1 MTNGL
6 FTEIRARQLPAST
19 TPELRPGE
27 LCPRTDAT
35 LFPFETT
42 EQLEPLAGQVGQE
55 RATEALRFGVTMRA
69 EGYNLFAMGPAL
81 VGKHT
86 AVVRMLEERAATEV
100 VPRDVCYVTD
110 FSQPH
115 SPRALLL
122 PPGKGAAF
130 RHDVAQLVEAL
141 GTVIPHALET
151 DEFRARRQ
159 AIEDDLKSRHEKELE
174 RLNGLAE
181 QRKLAIMNTPMG
193 LVVAPTRDGEVMP
206 PDEFA
211 KLPEAERDAL
221 QKGIEAV
228 GAELRRHAEE
238 APRWHHDA
246 RRRVRELVHQ
256 TIRQAVTHL
265 IDDLKVHYA
274 AFPAV
279 VGHLTALADQVV
291 EHGGEF
297 VKEGEEPSGEQ
308 GLGDPTES
316 PYRRYQ
322 VNLLV
327 DNTATVGAPVVYE
340 DHPTIENL
348 LGRVGYTSRLGTLV
362 TELHLIKAG
371 ALHRANGGYLILDAR
386 NLLSQPYA
394 WDALKRALL
403 SKQVRIESLGQMM
416 SLVTTVSLEPEPVP
430 LDVKVVLL
438 GERVLFYL
446 LEQLEPDFHA
456 LFKVAVDF
464 EDDVERA
471 SGVDLLYARLIA
483 AVARDE
489 KLRPLDRAAVAAVL
503 DRCAR
508 VAGDSGKLTANMGTL
523 VDLLREA
530 DHMATERGVTVVAAV
545 DVESAI
551 AAQQRRGGRLRERVL
566 EEIRQGTLIIE
577 TSGSRVGQVNGLGVV
592 ELGHVA
598 FGHPTRI
605 TARVRLGQG
614 RVLDI
619 EREAELGGP
628 IHTKG
633 VMILAGLLAG
643 RYAGERPLSLSASL
657 VFEQSYGQVEGDSAS
672 SSELYAL
679 LSAIAQVPL
688 AQSIAVTG
696 SVNQHGEVQP
706 VGGINEKIEGFF
718 DVCRARGLT
727 GAHGVLIPAA
737 NVRNLML
744 RRDVVDA
751 VRDGKFHVW
760 AVRTIDEGVELLAGI
775 AAGERGRDGSFP
787 PGSVNRRV
795 EDRLKEFARIR
806 EMSARAES

>member
-1 MTNGL
+1 M
-6 FTEIRARQLPAST
+6 
-19 TPELRPGE
+19 
-27 LCPRTDAT
+27 D
-35 LFPFETT
+35 
-42 EQLEPLAGQVGQE
+42 
-55 RATEALRFGVTMRA
+55 
-69 EGYNLFAMGPAL
+69 
-81 VGKHT
+81 
-86 AVVRMLEERAATEV
+86 
-100 VPRDVCYVTD
+100 
-110 FSQPH
+110 
-115 SPRALLL
+115 
-122 PPGKGAAF
+122 
-130 RHDVAQLVEAL
+130 
-141 GTVIPHALET
+141 
-151 DEFRARRQ
+151 
-159 AIEDDLKSRHEKELE
+159 
-174 RLNGLAE
+174 
-181 QRKLAIMNTPMG
+181 
-193 LVVAPTRDGEVMP
+193 
-206 PDEFA
+206 
-211 KLPEAERDAL
+211 
-221 QKGIEAV
+221 
-228 GAELRRHAEE
+228 
-238 APRWHHDA
+238 
-246 RRRVRELVHQ
+246 
-256 TIRQAVTHL
+256 
-265 IDDLKVHYA
+265 
-274 AFPAV
+274 
-279 VGHLTALADQVV
+279 
-291 EHGGEF
+291 
-297 VKEGEEPSGEQ
+297 
-308 GLGDPTES
+308 S

-327 DNTATVGAPVVYE
+327 DNAATVGAPVIYE

-348 LGRVGYTSRLGTLV
+348 VGRVGYRSQLGTLV

-403 SKQVRIESLGQMM
+403 GKQVRIESLGQMM

-464 EDDVERA
+464 EDDVERTP
-471 SGVDLLYARLIA
+471 GNDLLYARVIA

-489 KLRPLDRAAVAAVL
+489 KLRALDRGAVAAVL

-508 VAGDSGKLTANMGTL
+508 VAGDGGKLTANMGAL

-530 DHMATERGVTVVAAV
+530 DHAAGERGGTVVGAA
-545 DVESAI
+545 DVESAV
-551 AAQQRRGGRLRERVL
+551 AAQERRGGRLRERVL
-566 EEIRQGTLIIE
+566 EQIRQGTLIIE

-598 FGHPTRI
+598 FGHPSRI

-643 RYAGERPLSLSASL
+643 RYAGDRPLSLSASL
-657 VFEQSYGQVEGDSAS
+657 VFEQSYGLVEGDSAS
-672 SSELYAL
+672 SAELYAL

-718 DVCRARGLT
+718 DVCNARGLT

-744 RRDVVDA
+744 RHDVVDA
-751 VRDGKFHVW
+751 VREGKFHVW
-760 AVRTIDEGVELLAGI
+760 SVRTIDEGVELLAGLS
-775 AAGERGRDGSFP
+775 AGERGRDGTFP
-787 PGSVNRRV
+787 AGSVNRRV

-806 EMSARAES
+806 ERSGRTESGS